1 MMILKLT
8 NMSEEHKGNALLINS
23 DHILTVYETVVAVPT
38 EEVKKKQKTFEV
50 VTNIFTTTQQL
61 WTVKE
66 PVDDIYDFIKL
77 EEKKS

>member
-8 NMSEEHKGNALLINS
+8 NMSEEHKGNTLLINS
-23 DHILTVYETVVAVPT
+23 DHILTVYETVVEVPSAQ
-38 EEVKKKQKTFEV
+38 VKKKQKTVET

-66 PVDDIYDFIKL
+66 PAEDIYEFIKM